1 MAVLGRLCSCAA
13 SSPRVTAWPSPSTAR
28 VVPRG
33 SRRPAPL
40 WLAGATGQ
48 PILPFHLEAD
58 RFWTTKSW
66 DKAQIPKP
74 FSTVAVLLGEP
85 IEVPGKGGEE
95 RIERARTEVER
106 ALESLEARA
115 RRVLLG

>member
-1 MAVLGRLCSCAA
+1 M
-13 SSPRVTAWPSPSTAR
+13 
-28 VVPRG
+28 
-33 SRRPAPL
+33 

-48 PILPFHLEAD
+48 PILPFPLEAD

-74 FSTVAVLLGEP
+74 FSTVAVVLGVP
-85 IEVPGKGGEE
+85 IEVPRGDGDDGM
-95 RIERARTEVER
+95 ERARTEVER